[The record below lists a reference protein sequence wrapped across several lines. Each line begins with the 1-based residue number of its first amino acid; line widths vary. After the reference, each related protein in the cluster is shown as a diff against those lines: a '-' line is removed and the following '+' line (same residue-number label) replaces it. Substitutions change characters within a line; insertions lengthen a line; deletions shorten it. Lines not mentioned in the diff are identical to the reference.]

1 MRFINLEHHPQDSRL
16 KIADDDVCQT
26 LNSSMGTGGNNVPLI
41 LQIFTT
47 AFRKTAHPMSSE
59 EGQGWE
65 QTEICDTLNAFDNG
79 EMRTPTVIVYE
90 DDNS

>member
-1 MRFINLEHHPQDSRL
+1 MSDLEQQNGNR
-16 KIADDDVCQT
+16 
-26 LNSSMGTGGNNVPLI
+26 GGNVPLI